1 MRFHV
6 SLRTITRRC
15 CEISVILGA
24 LSIVS
29 GCDLLNPSNT
39 TLSPPITVEA
49 DPVIPNDPY
58 YVSQWNLSA
67 VSIGEAWGLVNA
79 YGETDQPV
87 VVAVIDTGI
96 VRDHPD
102 LLHSPIASGYDFVSD
117 PANSGDGDGIDDD
130 PTDPGN
136 SRVFGNSWHGT
147 HVAGIIAADSDN
159 DVGIA
164 GIGFNHLSLLP
175 IRVLGTDGGT
185 TYDVAQGILYAAGL
199 ANDSLS
205 FPNRPAQVINLSL
218 GTNQPDPYLES
229 VLRDVA
235 DRGISIVG
243 AAGNDG
249 GPISY
254 PAAYGSTIAVTATT
268 IENGL
273 APYSNSGPEA
283 ELAAPGGD
291 TSTDLDN
298 NGSGDGVLGPV
309 KLLLGGG
316 GYAYY
321 QGTSMAAPHVSGV
334 LALMLSV
341 NSHATPSMLRGYL
354 SQSALDLGPA
364 GKDTSFGYGL
374 IQATDAVTLALEDR
388 LGSSSTRTEYQ
399 VDEESIDQASSI
411 YDEKPHSQTR
421 GAEGGLVINVSGT
434 GYETVVIRLSD
445 SFMELPARERQA
457 FWDRIAGEWSF
468 DVPDHGNPL
477 YARILVPERV
487 DAQAMIDAL
496 QAVPLVEIIHR
507 ERHYNPM

>member
-1 MRFHV
+1 MRFHL
-6 SLRTITRRC
+6 SLHTITRRC

-24 LSIVS
+24 LSIAS
-29 GCDLLNPSNT
+29 GCDLLNPSNN
-39 TLSPPITVEA
+39 TLSPPITIEA

-58 YVSQWNLSA
+58 YVSQWNLFA
-67 VSIGEAWGLVNA
+67 ISIGEAWGLVNA

-102 LLHSPIASGYDFVSD
+102 LLHAPVASGYDFVSD
-117 PANSGDGDGIDDD
+117 PDNSGDGDGIDDD

-175 IRVLGTDGGT
+175 VRVLGTDGGT

-199 ANDSLS
+199 ANDSLG

-218 GTNQPDPYLES
+218 GTDQPDPYLES

-235 DRGISIVG
+235 NRGICIVG

-254 PAAYGSTIAVTATT
+254 PAAYDSTIAVTATT
-268 IENGL
+268 IENVL

-291 TSTDLDN
+291 TTTDLDKN
-298 NGSGDGVLGPV
+298 EYGDGVLGPV
-309 KLLLGGG
+309 MLPLGGG
-316 GYAYY
+316 AYAYY

-334 LALMLSV
+334 LGLMLSV

-364 GKDTSFGYGL
+364 DKDTSFGYGL
-374 IQATDAVTLALEDR
+374 VQATDAVTLALEDR
-388 LGSSSTRTEYQ
+388 LGSSSNRTEYR
-399 VDEESIDQASSI
+399 VDEGSTDQASSS
-411 YDEKPHSQTR
+411 YDERPLSQTR
-421 GAEGGLVINVSGT
+421 GAKGGLVADASGT

-445 SFMELPARERQA
+445 SFMELPAHERRA
-457 FWDRIAGEWSF
+457 FWDRIAGKWGF
-468 DVPDHGNPL
+468 DVPDQGNPL

-507 ERHYNPM
+507 ERHYDPM